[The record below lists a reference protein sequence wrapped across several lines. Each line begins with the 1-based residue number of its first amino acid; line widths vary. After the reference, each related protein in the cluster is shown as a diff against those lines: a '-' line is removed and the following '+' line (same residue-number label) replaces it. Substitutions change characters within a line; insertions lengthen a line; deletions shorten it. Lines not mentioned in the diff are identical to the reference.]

1 MSARTIDSKTF
12 RQWLADGKELAVLD
26 VRDSATVGYA
36 SPEFATNLPAGQV
49 EAEIDRFIPHK
60 VVRTVLADDGSGV
73 AEQLIERLAQR
84 GRSQLFALAGGIP
97 EWTKDGVEGL
107 PTFDTPGVDFS
118 LAIRDEKGTPVITV
132 AKLAALRGK
141 KADVIVLD
149 SRTVAEF
156 DKDHVPGAISV
167 PGAEL
172 VLRFADLVPS
182 PDTQVIVSCA
192 GLPRA
197 IIGAQTLIDAG
208 VPNRVA
214 YLHDGT
220 KAWREGG
227 LVLETGRTAAYGPAS
242 EGAKRFAAEHIAKLA
257 EGDSFPRID
266 AATAAA
272 WARDDKRTTYLLD
285 VRTPEEFTEAHIP
298 GSIASEGGQL
308 LGVAYRTIAV
318 RGARVVLIDDL
329 LGVRAA
335 TTAHWLQRRGF
346 EIAIFLHDFQSASLV
361 EAA

>member
-1 MSARTIDSKTF
+1 MSASTIDWKIF
-12 RQWLADGKELAVLD
+12 RQWLADGEELAVLD
-26 VRDSATVGYA
+26 IRDRAAVGYA
-36 SPEFATNLPAGQV
+36 SPLFATNLPADHV
-49 EAEIDRFIPHK
+49 EAEIDRFIPRK
-60 VVRTVLADDGSGV
+60 SVRTVLADDGSCV
-73 AEQLIERLAQR
+73 AEQLVERLSGH

-97 EWTKDGVEGL
+97 EWTKGGVDGL

-132 AKLAALRGK
+132 DELEALKGQG
-141 KADVIVLD
+141 ADVVILD

-182 PDTQVIVSCA
+182 PETQVVVSCA

-197 IIGAQTLIDAG
+197 IIGAQPRIEAG
-208 VPNRVA
+208 VPNTGA

-220 KAWREGG
+220 KAWREAG
-227 LVLETGRTAAYGPAS
+227 LELETGRTAAYGPAS
-242 EGAKRFAAEHIAKLA
+242 EDAKRFAGEHIAKLA
-257 EGDSFPRID
+257 EGDGFPRID

-285 VRTPEEFTEAHIP
+285 VRTPEEFAEAHIP
-298 GSIASEGGQL
+298 GSITSEGGQL

-318 RGARVVLIDDL
+318 RGAPRGGMGGVV
-329 LGVRAA
+329 GVRAA

-346 EIAIFLHDFQSASLV
+346 EIAILLHDFQSASLV